1 MYTVYMYTCMYV
13 MLYYGMYVCVY
24 LCMYGCICVCMYV
37 CMYACM
43 YVCAYVHIIL
53 YAHDPHQ
60 DLPFYPAFLY
70 FMDSL
75 QCEPSAICHL
85 LHTKEN
91 SKSKPILELRVPQ
104 KQIKHNNDFDD
115 LPPLPQPQSS
125 SPKPLVLYTQIP
137 TLSSEPSPQIHSI
150 QWGFMWYFWWLG
162 HSIQLIAQ
170 YESPMINQ
178 LKNENFRVQRVGD
191 L

>member
-1 MYTVYMYTCMYV
+1 MCLSMYV
-13 MLYYGMYVCVY
+13 WMY
-24 LCMYGCICVCMYV
+24 LCMYVRMYV
-37 CMYACM
+37 CMHACM
-43 YVCAYVHIIL
+43 CICAYYIICSQPSPGTYL
-53 YAHDPHQ
+53 FI
-60 DLPFYPAFLY
+60 LLSSIS
-70 FMDSL
+70 MDSL

-104 KQIKHNNDFDD
+104 KQIKHNNEFDD

-170 YESPMINQ
+170 YEPPMINQ

>member
-1 MYTVYMYTCMYV
+1 MESRAPRARTRDQQDLSGQCIGGLPHLKSINCFFEKTILNMYTVYMYTCMYV

-43 YVCAYVHIIL
+43 HVCAYVHIIL
-53 YAHDPHQ
+53 YAHNPHQ

-104 KQIKHNNDFDD
+104 KQIKHNNEFDD
-115 LPPLPQPQSS
+115 LPPLSQPQNS

-150 QWGFMWYFWWLG
+150 Q
-162 HSIQLIAQ
+162 
-170 YESPMINQ
+170 
-178 LKNENFRVQRVGD
+178 
-191 L
+191 